1 LSSRYILLKKAIA
14 FFNKTLEQT
23 TTQTKP
29 SLQNKNRNILLFT
42 LLTLALLLT
51 FLLNISLG
59 SVSIPLKDVFNS
71 LIGGNSSKETWDYII
86 INYRLPKAS
95 AAILA
100 GMGLSISGLLMQT
113 LFRNPLAG
121 PDVLGL
127 SSGASLGV
135 ATIVLGA
142 AFLPPFLS
150 SILLSPYGII
160 LASSL
165 GSFFVLLAVL
175 AVSQR
180 LRDTMAILIVGLM
193 FASLTSAIIG
203 TLTYFSTAEQ
213 LQKFTFWSLG
223 NLGNLS
229 WPSIGILSICVTIA
243 LLLSLVSIKPLNAL
257 LLGENY
263 ARSLGMNYKKTRLII
278 IFSTSILAGSITAFA
293 GPIAFIGLAVPHIA
307 KLVFQTSNHT
317 ILFWSTLLFGAII
330 MLICDSIS
338 QLPGSDLFLPIN
350 AVTSIFGAP
359 IVIWLLIRKRRMMN

>member
-1 LSSRYILLKKAIA
+1 MNNANQNTLI
-14 FFNKTLEQT
+14 FF
-23 TTQTKP
+23 
-29 SLQNKNRNILLFT
+29 I
-42 LLTLALLLT
+42 LTLSLVLLL
-51 FLLNISLG
+51 LLNISLG
-59 SVSIPLKDVFNS
+59 SVSIPIKDVFNS
-71 LIGGNSSKETWDYII
+71 LIGENSCRETWNYII
-86 INYRLPKAS
+86 INYRLPKAIT
-95 AAILA
+95 AIVV
-100 GMGLSISGLLMQT
+100 GIGLSISGLLMQT

-127 SSGASLGV
+127 SSGSSLGV
-135 ATIVLGA
+135 ATIVMGA
-142 AFLPPFLS
+142 AFLPMGLS
-150 SILLSPYGII
+150 SILLSSYGII
-160 LASSL
+160 IASSL
-165 GSFFVLLAVL
+165 GSFLVLLAVL

-193 FASLTSAIIG
+193 FASLTSAIVG

-213 LQKFTFWSLG
+213 LQKFTFWSMG

-229 WPSIGILSICVTIA
+229 WSSIVILSICVTTG

-263 ARSLGMNYKKTRLII
+263 ARSLGMNYKRTRLII
-278 IFSTSILAGSITAFA
+278 IFTTSILAGSITAYT

-317 ILFWSTLLFGAII
+317 ILFWSTLLLGAII

-338 QLPGSDLFLPIN
+338 QLPGSDFTLPIN

-359 IVIWLLIRKRRMMN
+359 IVIWLLVRKRKMMN